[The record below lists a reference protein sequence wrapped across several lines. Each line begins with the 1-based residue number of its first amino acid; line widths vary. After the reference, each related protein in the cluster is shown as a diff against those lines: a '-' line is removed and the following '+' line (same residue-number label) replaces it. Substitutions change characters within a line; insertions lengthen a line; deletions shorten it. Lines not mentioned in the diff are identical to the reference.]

1 MRILVAEDNRVNQ
14 LVVSKMLGSTGA
26 DLHFVP
32 DGAQAVEAYKA
43 GECDLILMDLSM
55 PVLGGLEATRQIRA
69 YEKASERPACK
80 IIAVTANAQPS
91 DAEACMA
98 AGMDDFLSKPFR
110 KGDLISIIE
119 W

>member
-1 MRILVAEDNRVNQ
+1 
-14 LVVSKMLGSTGA
+14 
-26 DLHFVP
+26 
-32 DGAQAVEAYKA
+32 
-43 GECDLILMDLSM
+43 M

-69 YEKASERPACK
+69 FEKDVARPACK

-91 DAEACMA
+91 DAEACMK

-110 KGDLISIIE
+110 KGELISIIN

>member
-1 MRILVAEDNRVNQ
+1 MTQ
-14 LVVSKMLGSTGA
+14 LVISKMLGPTGA
-26 DLHFVP
+26 ELQFVP
-32 DGAQAVEAYKA
+32 DGQQAVDAYMA

-69 YEKASERPACK
+69 YEKDAARPACK

-91 DAEACMA
+91 DAEACMK
-98 AGMDDFLSKPFR
+98 AGMDDCLSKPFR
-110 KGDLISIIE
+110 KGELISIIE